1 MKTRSL
7 FWPSVMIATGVIWIL
22 VNQGVVPAD
31 NLWALYYGIPYL
43 LLALGAGLILRSRWQ
58 VAGTIVSAVVV
69 VAMALAIVFAA
80 PLGWNTPASWDTVWT
95 DYSFSGLGSVPGS
108 GVAKTETRTLP
119 EFTAVSID
127 YPADIIIRQGDTQSV
142 TVEADDN
149 LLPQLS
155 TRVSNGVLYVQN
167 SEPNHSERVNPTM
180 LVRINITVKDLREV
194 NYPTAGSVRIENFQ
208 TDSLEVNVDGA
219 GRLTLDHVTIG
230 RLIVGLDG
238 AGDIDA
244 SGTAESIEI
253 EVDGVGSF
261 KGADLSAE
269 TARVTINGA
278 GSATVWVEDQLT
290 VNINGVGS
298 VSYYGSPQ
306 VHESVDGLGT
316 VRRIGDK

>member
-7 FWPSVMIATGVIWIL
+7 FWPFVMIATGVIWIL
-22 VNQGVVPAD
+22 VNMSVVPSE
-31 NLWALYYGIPYL
+31 NLWALYYGVPYL
-43 LLALGAGLILRSRWQ
+43 LLALGVGLILRSRWP

-69 VAMALAIVFAA
+69 IAMALAIVFAA
-80 PLGWNTPASWDTVWT
+80 PLGWNTPASWDMVWT
-95 DYSFSGLGSVPGS
+95 DYSFNGLGSVPGS

-119 EFTAVSID
+119 EFTSITID
-127 YPADIIIRQGDTQSV
+127 YPAEIVIQQGDTQSV

-149 LLPQLS
+149 LLPQL
-155 TRVSNGVLYVQN
+155 RMNVSNGVLYIVN
-167 SEPNHSERVNPTM
+167 SESNHSKRVNPTM

-219 GRLTLDHVTIG
+219 GQLTLDHVT
-230 RLIVGLDG
+230 VGHLAVDLDG

-244 SGTAESIEI
+244 SGTAGSIDLKI
-253 EVDGVGSF
+253 NGVGNF

-298 VSYYGSPQ
+298 VNYYGSPQ
-306 VHESVDGLGT
+306 VRESVGGLGSIH
-316 VRRIGDK
+316 RAGDK